1 MIALAVILVI
11 IIWVVG
17 WKNLTTARDT
27 TRVYIEYGNEVY
39 RDNLIKKID
48 EWKKGKGGN

>member
-1 MIALAVILVI
+1 MIVFGVILAI

-27 TRVYIEYGNEVY
+27 TRVYLEYSNEVY
-39 RDNLIKKID
+39 RENLIKKID

>member
-27 TRVYIEYGNEVY
+27 TRVYIEYSNEVY
-39 RDNLIKKID
+39 RENLIKKID